1 MATVTD
7 RTGDRLGER
16 IDRLSRVSAAQVV
29 EPEDAFDWGSLGA
42 GQVLPD
48 DLLSVAGLDVALG
61 PEARA
66 RLSREELAA
75 MLASGIRF
83 EAILEAAFAVEL
95 AEARDLRDPRHTYM
109 LHEIAEES
117 RHQRAFLRL
126 HERLAPGARN
136 PFHGPLPRFL
146 ARRVTRLMLRRRALF
161 CVMLLAGEEIPD
173 LLQKVASEHP
183 GTDPLVRAVNR
194 YHRQEEARHLTF
206 ARAVLPERWAAAGA
220 VERWEVRH
228 LAPVLIRV
236 LFDTMLHP
244 GVYETIGLPGFP
256 TWRAANRTPGRRAL
270 RYRATRPI
278 LALLCRHGAITRGR
292 IPRGWRSLCGVD
304 RHGEPLPGDPPLPG
318 AAARA
323 A

>member
-1 MATVTD
+1 MATATD
-7 RTGDRLGER
+7 RLDDR
-16 IDRLSRVSAAQVV
+16 IDRLSRVSAAEVV
-29 EPEDAFDWGSLGA
+29 EPEDAFDWGSLGP

-109 LHEIAEES
+109 LHEIGEES

-126 HERLAPGARN
+126 HEHLAPRARN

-194 YHRQEEARHLTF
+194 YHRQEEARHLAF

-244 GVYETIGLPGFP
+244 GVYETVGLPGFP